1 MEFISKIVECNG
13 NPTEII
19 MNKMMKPCSQE
30 ELDAMSAQEREGC
43 KYMSPLN
50 TREYVAE
57 EGIICMQDVPVKMRD
72 GITIYVDIYKPE
84 AAGRYP
90 LLISW
95 SFYGKRPGSPVHR
108 VLAVPAETAAQVQHV
123 LAQKI
128 RQKLLQLVPLACA
141 FQAVRGT
148 GHLLVL
154 VEKCFFVVFVV
165 FHMILLF
172 SPAARPAL
180 RKRQNQAAGPIA

>member
-95 SFYGKRPGSPVHR
+95 SFYGKRPFDGQSEWQVMG
-108 VLAVPAETAAQVQHV
+108 VPAQSVW
-123 LAQKI
+123 
-128 RQKLLQLVPLACA
+128 
-141 FQAVRGT
+141 G
-148 GHLLVL
+148 
-154 VEKCFFVVFVV
+154 
-165 FHMILLF
+165 M
-172 SPAARPAL
+172 
-180 RKRQNQAAGPIA
+180 

>member
-57 EGIICMQDVPVKMRD
+57 EGISLSLIHIEMCIRD
-72 GITIYVDIYKPE
+72 SSIMGI
-84 AAGRYP
+84 
-90 LLISW
+90 
-95 SFYGKRPGSPVHR
+95 
-108 VLAVPAETAAQVQHV
+108 
-123 LAQKI
+123 
-128 RQKLLQLVPLACA
+128 
-141 FQAVRGT
+141 
-148 GHLLVL
+148 
-154 VEKCFFVVFVV
+154 
-165 FHMILLF
+165 
-172 SPAARPAL
+172 
-180 RKRQNQAAGPIA
+180 